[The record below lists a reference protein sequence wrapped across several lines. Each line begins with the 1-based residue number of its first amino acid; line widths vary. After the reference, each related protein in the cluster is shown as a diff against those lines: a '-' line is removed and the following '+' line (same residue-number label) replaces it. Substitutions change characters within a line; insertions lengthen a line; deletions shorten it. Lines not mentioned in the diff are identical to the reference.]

1 LQQQLNGS
9 KVRIPAVGRINYN
22 GNSGAATAIST
33 TELAKAEGVT
43 PVLCSISKLLRPL
56 HLYLALTRCIVPI
69 Q

>member
-43 PVLCSISKLLRPL
+43 NSRFSGDISFDS
-56 HLYLALTRCIVPI
+56 
-69 Q
+69 